1 MLKLDRISFYRG
13 EKQILS
19 DISFQL
25 KKGETIGIVGP
36 SGIGKST
43 LLKIAA
49 GKLDPQHGEILFH
62 KKKIKR
68 AVDSLI
74 PGVEDIQLLNQDFE
88 LDLYHT
94 VEENLRLQ
102 AMHLSKKEC
111 AEMVEEMV
119 ELLELSAIRKLAAH
133 NISGGE
139 QQRLAL
145 GRALCKEPQI
155 LLLDEPF
162 AHLDIHIKI
171 KLTHYLKELQR
182 IRKTSFI
189 LVSHNG
195 AEIMS
200 LSNRILYI
208 NEGKIKREASP
219 ESFYFSPET
228 HEEGLFFGE
237 LNNIKLNRKEH
248 LFRPTEFSLE
258 ATEKHT
264 IPLAVVFKK
273 DYFAGA
279 FYENHFKHQRQT
291 LVLYSTEK
299 LTHVETIFIK

>member
-1 MLKLDRISFYRG
+1 MLKLDKITFYRG
-13 EKQILS
+13 DKLIFS
-19 DISFQL
+19 DVSFAL
-25 KKGETIGIVGP
+25 KKGETLGIVGP

-74 PGVEDIQLLNQDFE
+74 PGVDDIQLVNQDFE

-94 VEENLRLQ
+94 VEENLRVQ
-102 AMHLSKKEC
+102 AMHLSKNEC
-111 AEMVEEMV
+111 SEMVEEML
-119 ELLELSAIRKLAAH
+119 ELLELSAIRNHVAH
-133 NISGGE
+133 TISGGE

-182 IRKTSFI
+182 IRKMSFI

-200 LSNRILYI
+200 LSDRILYI
-208 NEGKIKREASP
+208 NEGKIKREAKP
-219 ESFYFSPET
+219 ESFYFEPISF
-228 HEEGLFFGE
+228 EEGLFFGE
-237 LNNIKLNRKEH
+237 LNNLKINRKVH
-248 LFRPTEFSLE
+248 LFRPTEFSLV
-258 ATEKHT
+258 ATEKYN

-273 DYFAGA
+273 HYFAGA
-279 FYENHFKHQRQT
+279 FYENHFKYQRQT
-291 LVLYSTEK
+291 LVLYSPEK
-299 LTHVETIFIK
+299 LTYVETIFIQ